1 MRKIDFSPDM
11 APLMPCVAT
20 VGFFDGVHLGHCHV
34 IAQVVEEARRRG
46 VEATV
51 VTFAQHPR
59 QVVDSNFIP
68 QLLTTNE
75 EKIVAL
81 AHTGADNCVVI
92 NFTQE
97 IANLSAHDFMKLV
110 LAEKLRAEC
119 LVTGYDNRF
128 GHNRED
134 GFEQYVAYGK
144 EIGIS
149 VMQATPLTISD
160 ITVSSS
166 AIRRLIQEGD
176 VETAAKCLGRP
187 YLIVGHV
194 VEGFQQGRRLGFPT
208 ANICPDNAS
217 KMLPATGVYAAKVR
231 MEESMAMK
239 RAVVNI
245 GVRPTFH
252 GHTMSIEAHIINYDG
267 NLYGRRLLV
276 TLTKKLRDERK
287 FNSTGELVAQMRQDV
302 RVANSIFDKEIS
314 DNEHTD

>member
-11 APLMPCVAT
+11 EPLMPCVAT

-34 IAQVVEEARRRG
+34 ITQVVEEAHRRG

-59 QVVDSNFIP
+59 QVVDSNFTP
-68 QLLTTNE
+68 QLLTSNE
-75 EKIVAL
+75 EKMVAL
-81 AHTGADNCVVI
+81 ARTGADNCVVI

-97 IANLSAHDFMKLV
+97 MANLSAHDFMAQV
-110 LAEKLRAEC
+110 LAAKINAVC

-149 VMQATPLTISD
+149 VIQATPVTVSG

-166 AIRRLIQEGD
+166 AIRRLLQEGD
-176 VETAAKCLGRP
+176 VETATRCLGRP
-187 YLIVGHV
+187 YPITGYV

-208 ANICPDNAS
+208 ANIRRDDDN
-217 KMLPATGVYAAKVR
+217 KLLPAPGVYAAKVR
-231 MEESMAMK
+231 MEGSMEMK

-252 GHTMSIEAHIINYDG
+252 GHNMTIEAHIINYDG
-267 NLYGRRLLV
+267 DLYGRPLLV
-276 TLTKKLRDERK
+276 ALTKRLRDERK

-302 RVANSIFDKEIS
+302 REANNIFDKEIS